1 MHFFLIK
8 INNFEIIV
16 EVYSIKLTIKFVKNN
31 LEEILIKFLII
42 LL

>member
-8 INNFEIIV
+8 INNFGIKV
-16 EVYSIKLTIKFVKNN
+16 EVYLIKLTNKFVKNK

>member
-8 INNFEIIV
+8 INNFGIKV
-16 EVYSIKLTIKFVKNN
+16 EVYLIKLTIKFVKNN